1 MSEVPYTPLTDSF
14 EMSLGGNPPAHA
26 LTAAIQLARALEQDR
41 VELVAVLGRFAS
53 LDKTVNS
60 DRWAIDPEYC
70 ARARAVIAGLL
81 REPPIL

>member
-1 MSEVPYTPLTDSF
+1 
-14 EMSLGGNPPAHA
+14 
-26 LTAAIQLARALEQDR
+26 
-41 VELVAVLGRFAS
+41 LGRFAS